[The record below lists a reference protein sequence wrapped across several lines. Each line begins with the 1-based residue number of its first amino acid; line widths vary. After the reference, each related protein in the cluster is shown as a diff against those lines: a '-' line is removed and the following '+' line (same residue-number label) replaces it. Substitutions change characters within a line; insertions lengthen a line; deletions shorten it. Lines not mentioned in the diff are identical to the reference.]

1 MALTAPLPLPKMW
14 PNKCSGA
21 CYALQLSVRARSSA
35 LYIRIQDTSQIT
47 VAELGTFRLTVSYR
61 PAHLRTVRELL
72 HLKSSL
78 SPQDLRFWST
88 PSTTDWAAVCLEL
101 QSVSCLCSGG
111 TCGCS
116 DRLLNCIKQSLRG
129 APQSTLIAVKL
140 WMCL

>member
-14 PNKCSGA
+14 PNKMQRCLLRSA
-21 CYALQLSVRARSSA
+21 TQRPCPIISVV
-35 LYIRIQDTSQIT
+35 IRIQDTSQIT

-72 HLKSSL
+72 HLKISL

-88 PSTTDWAAVCLEL
+88 SSTTDWAAVCLEL